1 MAIDTLLQ
9 DATVDYGKSP
19 TTSQRKLGETETS
32 YYLPSRESGVNDMYV
47 TWTIYHP
54 LYSKL

>member
-9 DATVDYGKSP
+9 DVTADYGKSP
-19 TTSQRKLGETETS
+19 TTCQRKLGETETS

-47 TWTIYHP
+47 YLVNLLFTMLKP
-54 LYSKL
+54 